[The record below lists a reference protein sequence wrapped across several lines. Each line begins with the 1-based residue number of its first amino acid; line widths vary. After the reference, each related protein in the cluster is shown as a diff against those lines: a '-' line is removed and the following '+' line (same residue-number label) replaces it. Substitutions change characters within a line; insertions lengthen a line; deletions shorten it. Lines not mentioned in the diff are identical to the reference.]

1 MCSLIGWKK
10 QLVQTSCIL
19 KKMISVLRIDI
30 DRNRADAYEIVAN
43 GTMPDRKLPS
53 VRRHGIAVRETDP
66 TGRLPSPDRGREPE
80 PKNRHGYDPAIR

>member
-43 GTMPDRKLPS
+43 GTMPDRRIEVAFSSKA
-53 VRRHGIAVRETDP
+53 RHCGQR
-66 TGRLPSPDRGREPE
+66 
-80 PKNRHGYDPAIR
+80 NRSDG